1 MLAQIRSFLMDRLA
15 WLGGNLRD
23 FRAERQHLLWLLAL
37 VVGAAA
43 GAVAILFRELI
54 GLVQLLWLGSADE
67 TTLTAVRSVEW
78 WVVPLGPLLAGLV
91 VGLFL
96 YRIPSRRAGGVAD
109 VIEARAYSRRT
120 LGLRDGLWAA
130 LVSAITVGG
139 GGSAGREGPIVHLGA
154 TLGEAIARRAA
165 LPEWCRRTLL
175 SAGVASAVAASFNAP
190 FAGVLFAHEVVL
202 GHYALRSFVP
212 IVLAATAGSLISRQ
226 WFGPDAAFTMPD
238 FSVVSYWEFPAF
250 ALLGIVC
257 AAVALL
263 FQLALR
269 IADEAARRVEVA
281 LWLRPVVGGA
291 IVGTIGI
298 AFPHILG
305 VGYETTDLALSGQ
318 LPLML
323 MLVLIVVK
331 TVATAITLGSRF
343 GGGIFSPA
351 LVVGALTGAAFG
363 VIAQSVF
370 PDLASGGSLYAIL
383 GMGAVAGAVF
393 GAPIS
398 TAMIVFELT
407 GGYRLSIAL
416 LLTVAVAQG
425 IVQALHGY
433 SWFQWQ
439 LRLRGLDLREG
450 PHKPIGAN
458 FRVMDFMDPLPDD
471 RMPETLDEDRVMAT
485 LRPTDTLA
493 AALRSFDV
501 GGHDRLPVVD
511 PSDGR
516 TIVGWATHVAA
527 LRRFNRALVQSSVE
541 EHR

>member
-1 MLAQIRSFLMDRLA
+1 MPTRVRLLLTGRLG
-15 WLGGNLRD
+15 WLGANLRD

-37 VVGAAA
+37 AVGVAA
-43 GAVAILFRELI
+43 GIVAVLFRELI
-54 GLVQLLWLGSADE
+54 GFVQFLWIGSSAE
-67 TTLTAVRSVEW
+67 TTLTAVHAADW
-78 WVVPLGPLLAGLV
+78 WIVPLGPLLAGLV
-91 VGLFL
+91 VGILL
-96 YRIPSRRAGGVAD
+96 HRISSRRAGGVAD
-109 VIEARAYSRRT
+109 VIEARAYSGRT
-120 LGLRDGLWAA
+120 LGLRDGLWSA

-154 TLGEAIARRAA
+154 TLGDAVARRAGM
-165 LPEWCRRTLL
+165 PEWCRRTLL

-212 IVLAATAGSLISRQ
+212 IMLAATAGSLISRQ

-238 FSVVSYWEFPAF
+238 YAIASSWEFPAF
-250 ALLGIVC
+250 VLLGIVC

-269 IADEAARRVEVA
+269 IADDGARRA
-281 LWLRPVVGGA
+281 DIPLWLRPAIGGA

-298 AFPHILG
+298 AFPQVLG
-305 VGYETTDLALSGQ
+305 IGYETTDLALSGQ
-318 LPLML
+318 LPLAL
-323 MLVLIVVK
+323 MLSLIVVK

-351 LVVGALTGAAFG
+351 LVIGALTGAAFG

-370 PDLASGGSLYAIL
+370 PGLASSGGLYAIL

-458 FRVMDFMDPLPDD
+458 SRVMDFMEPLPGD
-471 RMPETLDEDRVMAT
+471 RPAGILTESQALSA

-493 AALRSFDV
+493 SALRSFDV

-511 PSDGR
+511 PADGQ
-516 TIVGWATHVAA
+516 TIVGWATHLAA
-527 LRRFNRALVQSSVE
+527 LSHFNRALVQTSVE

>member
-1 MLAQIRSFLMDRLA
+1 MLAPLRSHLTGRLG
-15 WLGGNLRD
+15 WLGTNLRD
-23 FRAERQHLLWLLAL
+23 FRAERQHVLWALAL
-37 VVGAAA
+37 IVGFAA
-43 GAVAILFRELI
+43 GIVAVLFRELI
-54 GLVQLLWLGSADE
+54 GLIQFLWIGSSSE
-67 TTLTAVRSVEW
+67 NTLTAARSAAW
-78 WVVPLGPLLAGLV
+78 WLVPLGPLLAGLA
-91 VGLFL
+91 VGLL
-96 YRIPSRRAGGVAD
+96 LHRIASRRAGGVAD
-109 VIEARAYSRRT
+109 VIEARAYSGRT
-120 LGLRDGLWAA
+120 LGLRDGLWSA

-212 IVLAATAGSLISRQ
+212 IMLAATAGSLISRQ

-238 FSVVSYWEFPAF
+238 YAVVSYWEFPAF

-257 AAVALL
+257 SAVALL

-269 IADEAARRVEVA
+269 IADDGARHVDVP
-281 LWLRPVVGGA
+281 LWLRPAIGGA
-291 IVGTIGI
+291 IVGLIGL
-298 AFPHILG
+298 AFPQVLG
-305 VGYETTDLALSGQ
+305 IGYETTNLALSGQ
-318 LPLML
+318 LSLGLML
-323 MLVLIVVK
+323 TLIIVK

-351 LVVGALTGAAFG
+351 LVVGGLTGAAFG
-363 VIAQSVF
+363 AMAQSLF
-370 PDLASGGSLYAIL
+370 PDLASSGGLYAIL

-458 FRVMDFMDPLPDD
+458 ARVMDFMEPLADGASPDAGD
-471 RMPETLDEDRVMAT
+471 GGRGPA

-493 AALRSFDV
+493 SALRAFDV
-501 GGHDRLPVVD
+501 GGYDRLPVID
-511 PSDGR
+511 PSNGQ
-516 TIVGWATHVAA
+516 TIVGWASHLAA
-527 LRRFNRALVQSSVE
+527 LQHFNRALVQSSVE

>member
-1 MLAQIRSFLMDRLA
+1 MLARLRSHVAGRLG
-15 WLGGNLRD
+15 WLDANLRD
-23 FRAERQHLLWLLAL
+23 FRAERQHVLWALAL
-37 VVGAAA
+37 LVGVAA
-43 GAVAILFRELI
+43 GVVAVLFRELI
-54 GLVQLLWLGSADE
+54 GLIQLLWIGSSSE
-67 TTLTAVRSVEW
+67 NTLTAARSAAW
-78 WVVPLGPLLAGLV
+78 WLVPLGPLIAGLA
-91 VGLFL
+91 VGILL
-96 YRIPSRRAGGVAD
+96 HRISSRRAGGVAD
-109 VIEARAYSRRT
+109 VIEARAYSGRT
-120 LGLRDGLWAA
+120 LGLRDGLWSA

-154 TLGEAIARRAA
+154 TLGEAVARRAA

-212 IVLAATAGSLISRQ
+212 IMLAATAGSLISRQ

-238 FSVVSYWEFPAF
+238 YAVASYLEFPAF
-250 ALLGIVC
+250 VLLGIVC
-257 AAVALL
+257 AGVALL

-269 IADEAARRVEVA
+269 IADDGARHVEMP
-281 LWLRPVVGGA
+281 LWLRPAIGGAVVGL
-291 IVGTIGI
+291 IGL
-298 AFPHILG
+298 AFPQVLG
-305 VGYETTDLALSGQ
+305 VGYETTNLVLSGQ
-318 LPLML
+318 LPLAL
-323 MLVLIVVK
+323 MLALIVLK

-363 VIAQSVF
+363 TIARSVF
-370 PDLASGGSLYAIL
+370 PDLASSGGLYAIL

-407 GGYRLSIAL
+407 GGYRLSVAL

-458 FRVMDFMDPLPDD
+458 ARVMDFMEPLPHGAT
-471 RMPETLDEDRVMAT
+471 ETLDGGRGT
-485 LRPTDTLA
+485 PSLRPTDTLA
-493 AALRSFDV
+493 AALRAFDV

-511 PSDGR
+511 PADDK
-516 TIVGWATHVAA
+516 TIVGWASHLAA
-527 LRRFNRALVQSSVE
+527 LQHFSRALVQSSVE

>member
-1 MLAQIRSFLMDRLA
+1 MLARLRSHLTGRLG
-15 WLGGNLRD
+15 WLGANLRD
-23 FRAERQHLLWLLAL
+23 FRAERQHVLWALAL
-37 VVGAAA
+37 LVGFAA
-43 GAVAILFRELI
+43 GVVAVLFRELI
-54 GLVQLLWLGSADE
+54 GLIQLLWIGSSSE
-67 TTLTAVRSVEW
+67 NTLTAARSAAW
-78 WVVPLGPLLAGLV
+78 WLVPLGPLIAGLA
-91 VGLFL
+91 VGILL
-96 YRIPSRRAGGVAD
+96 HRISSRRAGGVAD
-109 VIEARAYSRRT
+109 VIEARAYSGRT
-120 LGLRDGLWAA
+120 LGLRDGLWSA

-212 IVLAATAGSLISRQ
+212 IMLAATAGSLISRQ

-238 FSVVSYWEFPAF
+238 YAVVSYFEFPAF
-250 ALLGIVC
+250 VLLGIVC

-269 IADEAARRVEVA
+269 IADDGARHVDVP
-281 LWLRPVVGGA
+281 LWLRPAIGGAVVGL
-291 IVGTIGI
+291 IGL
-298 AFPHILG
+298 AFPQVLG
-305 VGYETTDLALSGQ
+305 VGYETTNLALSGQ
-318 LPLML
+318 LSLGLML
-323 MLVLIVVK
+323 TLIIVK
-331 TVATAITLGSRF
+331 TVTTAITLGSRF

-351 LVVGALTGAAFG
+351 LVVGGLTGAAFG
-363 VIAQSVF
+363 SLAQSVF
-370 PDLASGGSLYAIL
+370 PDLASSGGLYAIL

-458 FRVMDFMDPLPDD
+458 ARVMDFMEPLGDGASPEFPDGG
-471 RMPETLDEDRVMAT
+471 RGPA

-493 AALRSFDV
+493 TALRAFDV
-501 GGHDRLPVVD
+501 GGFDRLPVVD
-511 PSDGR
+511 PSSDQ
-516 TIVGWATHVAA
+516 TIVGWASHLTA
-527 LRRFNRALVQSSVE
+527 LQHFNRALVQSSVE

>member
-1 MLAQIRSFLMDRLA
+1 MLARMRSQLTGRLG
-15 WLGGNLRD
+15 WLAGNLRD
-23 FRAERQHLLWLLAL
+23 FRAERQHVLWALAL
-37 VVGAAA
+37 AVGLAA
-43 GAVAILFRELI
+43 GIVAVLFRELI
-54 GLVQLLWLGSADE
+54 GLIQLLWIGSSSE
-67 TTLTAVRSVEW
+67 NTLTAARAAAW
-78 WVVPLGPLLAGLV
+78 WLVPLGPLVAGLA
-91 VGLFL
+91 VGVLL
-96 YRIPSRRAGGVAD
+96 HRIASRRAGGVAD
-109 VIEARAYSRRT
+109 VIEARAYSGRT
-120 LGLRDGLWAA
+120 LGLRDGLWSA

-154 TLGEAIARRAA
+154 TLGETIARRAA

-212 IVLAATAGSLISRQ
+212 IMLAATAGSLIARQ
-226 WFGPDAAFTMPD
+226 WFGPDAAFAIPD
-238 FSVVSYWEFPAF
+238 YAVVSYLEFPAF
-250 ALLGIVC
+250 VLLGIVC

-269 IADEAARRVEVA
+269 IADDGARRIEVP
-281 LWLRPVVGGA
+281 LWLRPAIGGAVVGL
-291 IVGTIGI
+291 IRL
-298 AFPHILG
+298 AFPQVLG
-305 VGYETTDLALSGQ
+305 VGYESTNLALSGQ
-318 LPLML
+318 LPLGL
-323 MLVLIVVK
+323 MLTLIVVK
-331 TVATAITLGSRF
+331 TAATAITLGSRF

-351 LVVGALTGAAFG
+351 LVVGGLTGAAFG
-363 VIAQSVF
+363 SLAQAVF
-370 PDLASGGSLYAIL
+370 PDLASSGGLYAIL

-458 FRVMDFMDPLPDD
+458 ARVMDFMEPLQDGSE
-471 RMPETLDEDRVMAT
+471 PELPGGGRGPV

-493 AALRSFDV
+493 AALRAFDA

-511 PSDGR
+511 PADDQ
-516 TIVGWATHVAA
+516 TLVG
-527 LRRFNRALVQSSVE
+527 
-541 EHR
+541 

>member
-1 MLAQIRSFLMDRLA
+1 MRSQLTRRLGWLAA
-15 WLGGNLRD
+15 NLRD
-23 FRAERQHLLWLLAL
+23 FRAERQHVLWALAL
-37 VVGAAA
+37 AVGVAA
-43 GAVAILFRELI
+43 GIVAVLFCELI
-54 GLVQLLWLGSADE
+54 GLVQLLWIGSSSE
-67 TTLTAVRSVEW
+67 NTLTAARSAAW
-78 WVVPLGPLLAGLV
+78 WLVPLGPLLAGV
-91 VGLFL
+91 AVGMLL
-96 YRIPSRRAGGVAD
+96 TRISSRRAGGVAD
-109 VIEARAYSRRT
+109 VIEARAYSGRT
-120 LGLRDGLWAA
+120 LGLRDGLWSA

-154 TLGEAIARRAA
+154 TLGETIARRAA
-165 LPEWCRRTLL
+165 PPEWCRRTLL

-212 IVLAATAGSLISRQ
+212 IMLAATAGSLIARQ

-238 FSVVSYWEFPAF
+238 YAVVSYWEFPAF
-250 ALLGIVC
+250 VLLGIVC

-269 IADEAARRVEVA
+269 IADDGARHIDVP
-281 LWLRPVVGGA
+281 LWLRPVIGGA
-291 IVGTIGI
+291 IVGLIGL
-298 AFPHILG
+298 AFPQVLG
-305 VGYETTDLALSGQ
+305 VGYETTNLALSGQ
-318 LPLML
+318 LSLGLML
-323 MLVLIVVK
+323 TLVVVK

-351 LVVGALTGAAFG
+351 LVVGGLTGAAFG
-363 VIAQSVF
+363 SMAQSVF
-370 PDLASGGSLYAIL
+370 PDLASSGGLYAIL

-458 FRVMDFMDPLPDD
+458 ARVMDFMEPLQDGTEPDRPD
-471 RMPETLDEDRVMAT
+471 GGGPV

-493 AALRSFDV
+493 AALRAFDA

-511 PSDGR
+511 PANDQ
-516 TIVGWATHVAA
+516 TLVGWASHLAA
-527 LRRFNRALVQSSVE
+527 LQHFNRALVQSSVE